1 MLFTAR
7 VTFVKKIS
15 RNGLDML
22 YHMNLF
28 LFINIVLIYFN
39 DISSQSH
46 DFHVEESFAESK
58 FSEWKDRQNFMELI
72 NLFFNGINYPL
83 S

>member
-1 MLFTAR
+1 
-7 VTFVKKIS
+7 
-15 RNGLDML
+15 
-22 YHMNLF
+22 MNLF
-28 LFINIVLIYFN
+28 LFINIVLIYFD

-72 NLFFNGINYPL
+72 NLFLMELIIPFHKITYILRDGDFRSPIL
-83 S
+83 HVVS

>member
-1 MLFTAR
+1 MF
-7 VTFVKKIS
+7 FVFYCKGNFCQENFPKWFRHAIS
-15 RNGLDML
+15 YEL
-22 YHMNLF
+22 
-28 LFINIVLIYFN
+28 
-39 DISSQSH
+39 SH

>member
-1 MLFTAR
+1 
-7 VTFVKKIS
+7 
-15 RNGLDML
+15 
-22 YHMNLF
+22 MNLF
-28 LFINIVLIYFN
+28 LFINIVLIYFD
-39 DISSQSH
+39 DISSQNH